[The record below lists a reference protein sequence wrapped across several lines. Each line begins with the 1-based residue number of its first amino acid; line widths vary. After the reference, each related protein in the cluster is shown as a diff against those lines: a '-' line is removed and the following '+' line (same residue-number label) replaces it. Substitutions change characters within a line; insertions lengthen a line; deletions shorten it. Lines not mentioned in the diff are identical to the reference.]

1 MVSPVFRRPTD
12 GGGVDEIPDHLLDG
26 IPEVPTAPGAVAHP
40 SEDLHSVLQQVR
52 AQMESAFARELS
64 RVEDSFGW
72 MVKDLEVRLA
82 TAQTQLEAARAEN
95 ERVRADFTRKTEAL
109 RELKRTLES
118 L

>member
-1 MVSPVFRRPTD
+1 VFRRPTD
-12 GGGVDEIPDHLLDG
+12 AGAVDEIPDHLLDG
-26 IPEVPTAPGAVAHP
+26 IPEVPAMGKGAPPP
-40 SEDLHSVLQQVR
+40 SEDLHSVLEQVR
-52 AQMESAFARELS
+52 QQMERAFATELS

-82 TAQTQLEAARAEN
+82 TAQLQLQDARVEN